1 MTRTA
6 ARPWHDVVRL
16 RADIKRAE
24 LSLKAFAAD
33 LYDVMLG
40 HNPGVY
46 HDPKEFFSL
55 TYPTVRL
62 RDLARDVTRRLAGK
76 SEKAVRQ
83 LHMTFGGGKT
93 HSLITLVHLVNEPD
107 ALPDIPAVQQ
117 FRTHCAIEGGFP
129 RARVAAVVFD
139 RLDAE
144 QGMEVK
150 APDGTLRTLKMPW
163 SVLAWQLA
171 GEAGLRL
178 LKDDGSE
185 RPSPPATNVMEGLLT
200 LTRQTPLSKTLRPL
214 AGEMP
219 PPPSPAG
226 GRGVGGEGVPI
237 LILFDEVLWFV
248 RTMADQEAAWV
259 GRMADFLHSLTQ
271 AVAKVPQCCL
281 VASLLASDTKKMD
294 ELGKR
299 ISKELYDEFKRVA
312 DEGIQPVES
321 HDVPE
326 ILRRRLFELE
336 SYMDQSRWPQQVMAA
351 LNSIETIDD
360 YTKKHR
366 AQEEKR
372 YRDAYPFHPDLI
384 DVFYGKWTMLEG
396 FQQTRGILKTLATA
410 LRDAEKWDKRPVV
423 GAQVFLASEDGDG
436 LSAAATELANIAQL
450 EQYEG
455 RKQNWPAIL
464 QSEFGLARKAQEG
477 LGSLTGRQAEQ
488 AVVAT
493 FLHSQPIGQRA
504 VSRELKLLIGG
515 GAPDRI
521 ELDKGLTRW
530 ADSSWYLDDT
540 FIDDREDGLPKLWRL
555 GSKPNLKQ
563 MHHDARSHISAT
575 VLDEVLEKEIRGA
588 SKLAEGAR
596 GVGVKVHMLPARPS
610 DLEDDGEF
618 HYAVLGPKAASEG
631 GKPSPEAKRF
641 IDETTGPGKPRA
653 LNRNT
658 VVLAAPSK
666 EGIEVA
672 REKVRDLLGWEK
684 VREML
689 KERDDVDTAA
699 TARLE
704 TNLRA
709 ARGEMV
715 SQIVMAYKIAVTV
728 TDSNDIAAYRINVDN
743 DPLFAKIVADKRLR
757 IESTAVNAEALL
769 PGGPYD
775 LWAEGEKAR
784 FVKDL
789 VGAFAATA
797 RLPKMLNRTAILE
810 TLLQGCEAGDF
821 VLRVTRADK
830 SVRTFWKSRPD
841 ETALGDPSLEVVL
854 SDAAVLTELDYAVL
868 VPGALPGLWPPSPP
882 APLPLAGEGGLALA
896 DLVAYFSG
904 KHFVAVDKGGYTENL
919 LIPAAEEGAI
929 KAAAGQAIKR
939 GRIWLVNGTISVLGE
954 DVPAGFLNEHAE
966 LYPPP
971 APISTSDLL
980 PAQLSS
986 AWSGEDTTAHLLHG
1000 ALSAKAGKALPWMP
1014 VRQVLEDGF
1023 RLGLFERTLESG
1035 PWPCDLGGA
1044 SAVKMRLV
1052 KGGAKETPV
1061 TAYGAKTAT
1070 AELET
1075 HEVQDLADQIDELRQ
1090 VTAGH
1095 ALHIKVTVEFGEA
1108 GKVEQD
1114 VVDRVN
1120 AILGKI
1126 KTGWKVG

>member
-1 MTRTA
+1 MAKTTVK
-6 ARPWHDVVRL
+6 PWHEVVRL
-16 RADIKRAE
+16 RADVKSAE

-40 HNPGVY
+40 RNPGVY
-46 HDPKEFFSL
+46 HDPKQFFAL
-55 TYPTVRL
+55 TYATVRL

-93 HSLITLVHLVNEPD
+93 HSLITLVHLTQEPER
-107 ALPDIPAVQQ
+107 LPDIPAVQQ
-117 FRTHCAIEGGFP
+117 FKAHCALEGGFP
-129 RARVAAVVFD
+129 KARVTAVVFD

-144 QGMEVK
+144 MGCEAK
-150 APDGTLRTLKMPW
+150 APDGQLRALKMPW

-171 GEAGLRL
+171 GEAGLKL
-178 LKDDGSE
+178 LKEDGTE
-185 RPSPPATNVMEGLLT
+185 RPTPPATNVMEKLLGLA
-200 LTRQTPLSKTLRPL
+200 RKEQ
-214 AGEMP
+214 
-219 PPPSPAG
+219 PS
-226 GRGVGGEGVPI
+226 V

-248 RTMADQEAAWV
+248 RTMADQDPKWV

-281 VASLLASDTKKMD
+281 VASLLASETKKMD

-336 SYMDQSRWPQQVMAA
+336 SYTDQSQWPQQVMAA
-351 LNSIETIDD
+351 LNSIEMIDE

-384 DVFYGKWTMLEG
+384 DVFYGKWTGLEG
-396 FQQTRGILKTLATA
+396 FQQTRGILKTMATA
-410 LRDAEKWDKRPVV
+410 LRDAEKWDKQPIV
-423 GAQVFLASEDGDG
+423 GAQVFLAPDNGDG
-436 LSAAATELANIAQL
+436 LSAAAIELANTAQL

-455 RKQNWPAIL
+455 RRQNWPAIL
-464 QSEFGLARKAQEG
+464 QAEFGLAKKAQEG
-477 LGSLTGRQAEQ
+477 LASLNGREVEQ

-504 VSRELKLLIGG
+504 VTRELKLLIGG

-521 ELDKGLTRW
+521 ELEKGLLRW
-530 ADSSWYLDDT
+530 ADTSWYLDDT

-563 MHHDARSHISAT
+563 MHHDARTHISPT

-588 SKLAEGAR
+588 SKLVEGAR
-596 GVGVKVHMLPARPS
+596 GAGVKVHMLPSRPS
-610 DLEDDGEF
+610 EVEDDGEF

-631 GKPSPEAKRF
+631 GRPSPEAKRF
-641 IDETTGPGKPRA
+641 VDETTGPEKPRA
-653 LNRNT
+653 LNRNA
-658 VVLAAPSK
+658 VVLAVPSK

-699 TARLE
+699 QARLE

-715 SQIVMAYKIAVTV
+715 SQIVIAYCIAVTV
-728 TDSNDIAAYRINVDN
+728 NDSNDISAYRINVDN
-743 DPLFAKIVADKRLR
+743 DPLFSKIVADKRLR

-810 TLLQGCEAGDF
+810 TLLQGCETGDF

-830 SVRTFWKSRPD
+830 SIRTFWKCRPD
-841 ETALGDPSLEVVL
+841 EAALSDPSLEVVL
-854 SDAAVLTELDYAVL
+854 SDAALLTELDPAL
-868 VPGALPGLWPPSPP
+868 LPPGVLPGLWGKESIT
-882 APLPLAGEGGLALA
+882 LA
-896 DLVAYFSG
+896 DVGSYFSG
-904 KHFVAVDKGGYTENL
+904 KHFVAIDKGGYTENL

-929 KAAAGQAIKR
+929 KTAVAQAIKS

-954 DVPAGFLNEHAE
+954 DVPAGFVNEHAI

-971 APISTSDLL
+971 TPIPATDLI
-980 PAQLSS
+980 PAELGE
-986 AWSGEDTTAHLLHG
+986 AWSGEYTTAHLLHA
-1000 ALSAKAGKALPWMP
+1000 ALSAKAGKPLPWVP
-1014 VRQVLEDGF
+1014 VRQALDDGF
-1023 RLGLFERTLESG
+1023 RLGLFERTLESS

-1044 SAVKMRLV
+1044 SAIKVRLV
-1052 KGGAKETPV
+1052 KDKAKET
-1061 TAYGAKTAT
+1061 TGGAYGAKVAT
-1070 AELET
+1070 AELAT
-1075 HEVQDLADQIDELRQ
+1075 HEVQDLADQVDALRQ
-1090 VTAGH
+1090 ATAGH
-1095 ALHIKVTVEFGEA
+1095 PLRIKVTVELGEA

-1120 AILGKI
+1120 GILSKV
-1126 KTGWKVG
+1126 KPGWKVS